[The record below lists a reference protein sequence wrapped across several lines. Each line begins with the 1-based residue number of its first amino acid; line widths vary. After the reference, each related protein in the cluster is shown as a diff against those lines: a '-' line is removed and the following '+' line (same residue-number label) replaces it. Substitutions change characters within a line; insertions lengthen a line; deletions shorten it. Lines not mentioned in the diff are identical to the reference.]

1 MLSVKAAIFPVHSEH
16 SERYALCGRA
26 LTEGSFLHVQ
36 MLGQWFPDS
45 GAQWNISFHIF
56 ATHQTGK
63 NVTRQYFNNLTARNV
78 CKSSR
83 SYV

>member
-1 MLSVKAAIFPVHSEH
+1 
-16 SERYALCGRA
+16 
-26 LTEGSFLHVQ
+26 

-45 GAQWNISFHIF
+45 GAERNISFHIF

-63 NVTRQYFNNLTARNV
+63 NVTRQYFNNLTSRSV

-83 SYV
+83 SYVMPHIKLNKYLSLFKNKNLKL

>member
-45 GAQWNISFHIF
+45 GAQ
-56 ATHQTGK
+56 
-63 NVTRQYFNNLTARNV
+63 
-78 CKSSR
+78 
-83 SYV
+83 